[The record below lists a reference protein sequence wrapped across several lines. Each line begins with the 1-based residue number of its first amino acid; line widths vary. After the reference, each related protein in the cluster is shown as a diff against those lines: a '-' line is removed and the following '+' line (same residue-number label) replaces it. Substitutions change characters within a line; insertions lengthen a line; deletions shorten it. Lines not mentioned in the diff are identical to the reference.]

1 MEPKDKQAIE
11 VLREVALEGVT
22 EQRRARR
29 WGIFFKLLMAAYVL
43 LISVFYYSVIK
54 GGKTLTKAESYT
66 AVLDINGAIMA
77 DSEAGADNVI
87 PSLRDA
93 FEDEKVKGIIIRCNS
108 PGGSPVQSGY
118 IYDEIRRL
126 RAIHTDKPVYAV
138 AADVCASGG
147 YYIISAADEIYASK
161 TSLVGS
167 IGVRMDSFGFVEL
180 MDKVGV
186 ESRQLTAG
194 EHKAILDPFH
204 PRNEEEEVFLKK
216 MLETTHKHFINAV
229 KEGRG
234 DRLKDNPDIFSG
246 LFWTGEDAKAL
257 GLIDAFGSA
266 SYVAR
271 EVIGAEELVV
281 FSQKKTLV
289 DRLADRI
296 GTKISTMIST
306 EMMESKS
313 LRLEY

>member
-1 MEPKDKQAIE
+1 MQENDQQAMQ
-11 VLREVALEGVT
+11 VLRDIALQGVS

-29 WGIFFKLLMAAYVL
+29 WGNFFKLLIACY
-43 LISVFYYSVIK
+43 LIAVPLFYYFLL
-54 GGKTLTKAESYT
+54 KTDGVGTDAETYT
-66 AVLDINGAIMA
+66 AVINIDGAISA
-77 DSEAGADNVI
+77 SSEAGADYVI

-93 FEDEKVKGIIIRCNS
+93 FEDEKVKGVIIRCNS

-126 RAIHTDKPVYAV
+126 RAKYKDKPIYAV

-147 YYIISAADEIYASK
+147 YYIISATDKIYASH

-167 IGVRMDSFGFVEL
+167 IGVRMDSFGVVDL
-180 MDKVGV
+180 MEKIGI

-216 MLETTHKHFINAV
+216 MLATTHKHFINAV
-229 KEGRG
+229 KAGRG

-257 GLIDAFGSA
+257 GLVDDFGSA

-271 EVIGAEELVV
+271 EIIKAEELVV
-281 FSQKKTLV
+281 FSQKKTLL

-296 GTKISTMIST
+296 GTKISTM
-306 EMMESKS
+306 MMQSERWQ
-313 LRLEY
+313 LRF